1 MDEGQTMLILK
12 EKGGERILP
21 ILMSKR
27 RAVLLKIRKSTPFLW
42 PIPMSV
48 ADIGNQLMAK
58 FEVHLKRIVI
68 NGITDGTY
76 YCQVVA
82 ERDGEEQVVNVCKAT
97 DGIEMATVAGCP
109 ILIEE
114 ELFQAQYLHKIGEN
128 SFAININTF
137 SRQMLESALTQAV
150 EAENYEAAS
159 RLRDELAKRPP
170 IGNAE
175 SAPSENVK

>member
-1 MDEGQTMLILK
+1 MSEDQTMLILK

-21 ILMSKR
+21 VLMEKR
-27 RAVLLKIRKSTPFLW
+27 RAVLLKIRKSTPFTW
-42 PIPMSV
+42 PIPVSA
-48 ADIGNQLMAK
+48 ADIGHHIMSK
-58 FEVHLKRIVI
+58 FNVHLKSVVI
-68 NGITDGTY
+68 NGITNGTY
-76 YCQVVA
+76 FCQIVA
-82 ERDGEEQVVNVCKAT
+82 EREGEEQTLDVCNAT
-97 DGIEMATVAGCP
+97 DGIEMATVTGCP

-150 EAENYEAAS
+150 ETENYEAAS
-159 RLRDELAKRPP
+159 RLRDELAKRHS

-175 SAPSENVK
+175 SATSDNVK